1 MGNFVIKSD
10 CLYPLRHPAITMS
23 QRVKRNIINITTKK
37 FGVMFG

>member
-23 QRVKRNIINITTKK
+23 QRLKRNIIKTTTKIS
-37 FGVMFG
+37 GVMFG